1 MRCQIAKRL
10 SLGLEEAPFFCRDT
24 GALAA
29 AQATSWTRH
38 LEIPTTKKEWRMGA
52 SGPRSR
58 EQEKIGM
65 DLSMTRLEN
74 VGVITTYTICLSGLS
89 A

>member
-38 LEIPTTKKEWRMGA
+38 LEIPTTIKEWRMGA
-52 SGPRSR
+52 SGPLAPGKKR
-58 EQEKIGM
+58 K
-65 DLSMTRLEN
+65 LEWIIQ
-74 VGVITTYTICLSGLS
+74 V

>member
-29 AQATSWTRH
+29 AQATSWTRR
-38 LEIPTTKKEWRMGA
+38 LEIPTKKEWRMGA
-52 SGPRSR
+52 SGPRPR
-58 EQEKIGM
+58 EQNKKMKKLGWII
-65 DLSMTRLEN
+65 L
-74 VGVITTYTICLSGLS
+74 V